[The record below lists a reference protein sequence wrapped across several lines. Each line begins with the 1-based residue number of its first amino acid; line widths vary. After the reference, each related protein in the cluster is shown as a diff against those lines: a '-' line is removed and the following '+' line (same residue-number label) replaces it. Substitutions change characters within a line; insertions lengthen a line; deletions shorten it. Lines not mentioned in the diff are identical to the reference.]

1 MNEKLLL
8 VDVREGNRKRGTQ
21 INIYDETHEMLKDL
35 SARTGQSLS
44 MLANR
49 LIKFAYSHVEV
60 DSEKGDKSE

>member
-35 SARTGQSLS
+35 SARTGQSLT

-60 DSEKGDKSE
+60 DSEKEDKSE

>member
-35 SARTGQSLS
+35 SARTGQSLT